1 MQPMQGMVFK
11 HGGQIYDG
19 GVLMGYY
26 HDLTTNIMVK
36 ERFDALI
43 VISHPEFKDYV
54 FAVSYAPAGANVL
67 LPNSNPSGFTRK
79 FANAMG
85 LSGDGYSARMWRGFH
100 DSNKDGIYDS
110 MGRLLFNKVVDPSLG
125 KFVDYSAE
133 TANKLAWLITN
144 FGVVS
149 GRRSLERR
157 LDRSIPEDRIYAY
170 DCKGAKLSA
179 KAPRATLTK
188 TERGPGASKA
198 VKRGRYHK
206 VDKKV

>member
-1 MQPMQGMVFK
+1 MQNQQGMTIK
-11 HGGQIYDG
+11 STGQIFDN

-43 VISHPEFKDYV
+43 VVSHPEFKDYV
-54 FAVSYAPAGANVL
+54 FGISYAPSGAAVL

-79 FANAMG
+79 FANVMG

-110 MGRLLFNKVVDPSLG
+110 MGRLLFNKMVDPSLG
-125 KFVDYSAE
+125 KFVDYSSE

-149 GRRSLERR
+149 GRRTLERR
-157 LDRSIPEDRIYAY
+157 LDRSIPEDREYAY
-170 DCKGAKLSA
+170 DCKGGRLGVST
-179 KAPRATLTK
+179 RRTTLTK
-188 TERGPGASKA
+188 PARGPGASKA

-206 VDKKV
+206 VDKKA